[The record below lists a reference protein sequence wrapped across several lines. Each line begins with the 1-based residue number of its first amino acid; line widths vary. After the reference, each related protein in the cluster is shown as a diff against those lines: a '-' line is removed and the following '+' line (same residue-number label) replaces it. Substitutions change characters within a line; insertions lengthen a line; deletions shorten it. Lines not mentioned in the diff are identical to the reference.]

1 MSDEMKILHSNDT
14 AEGIKNKIYT
24 IRGVQVML
32 DSDLAEIYGYEVKAL
47 NQQVKRNIN
56 RFPED
61 FMFQLTREEID
72 SVKSQIVTS
81 RNEANLKSQFVTSSW
96 GTLFEGQ
103 NGGARKLPYAFTE
116 QGIYMLAT
124 VLRGQLAEQQ
134 SIFIMRAFREMKH
147 FVQNNAHI
155 FVEIDNI
162 KKHLLE
168 SDLHQKEAD
177 KKIAEIFTLMDK
189 YNVKET
195 QGIFFQ
201 GQIFDAYVK
210 FESFIAQA
218 QKEIILID
226 NYVDLSILER
236 FSKKKSDVNV
246 SIYTDSKSKLTAQ
259 DVQKFNLQYPTLTVV
274 NTGKMHD
281 RFLIIDQTTLYHIGA
296 SLKDL
301 GKKCFAFEILDSS
314 FIPAILQ
321 NL

>member
-1 MSDEMKILHSNDT
+1 LSYTPMIISEET
-14 AEGIKNKIYT
+14 IKNKIYI
-24 IRGVQVML
+24 IRGQRVML
-32 DSDLAEIYGYEVKAL
+32 DMELAEIYGYTTKAF
-47 NQQVKRNIN
+47 NQQVKNNIHK
-56 RFPED
+56 FDDD
-61 FMFQLTREEID
+61 FRFQLTKDEW
-72 SVKSQIVTS
+72 
-81 RNEANLKSQFVTSSW
+81 ANLRSKKLTSSW
-96 GTLFEGQ
+96 GGT
-103 NGGARKLPYAFTE
+103 RYLPYAFTE

-124 VLRGQLAEQQ
+124 VLRGELAEQQ

-236 FSKKKSDVNV
+236 FSKKKSGVNV
-246 SIYTDSKSKLTAQ
+246 TIYTDSKSKLTSQ
-259 DVQKFNLQYPTLTVV
+259 DVQKFNLQYPTLTVI

-314 FIPAILQ
+314 FIPAILH